1 MDFNLGMI
9 LCQLMLLQ
17 ECSSIYQRNESNSKT
32 INQQNHDNFMIK
44 IMVLPYYPIK
54 LKIMIIGL
62 MNLSPKYRFSIQ
74 ETYDFLKESKEKI
87 KLFRDVHFS
96 RTKMYN
102 IFGKKMQFIDAL
114 IEWIKQENKEDIYRQ
129 GLPLSSANHEPQEIE
144 NILARKN

>member
-1 MDFNLGMI
+1 
-9 LCQLMLLQ
+9 
-17 ECSSIYQRNESNSKT
+17 
-32 INQQNHDNFMIK
+32 MIK

-87 KLFRDVHFS
+87 KLFRDIHFS

-102 IFGKKMQFIDAL
+102 IFGKKM
-114 IEWIKQENKEDIYRQ
+114 
-129 GLPLSSANHEPQEIE
+129 
-144 NILARKN
+144 